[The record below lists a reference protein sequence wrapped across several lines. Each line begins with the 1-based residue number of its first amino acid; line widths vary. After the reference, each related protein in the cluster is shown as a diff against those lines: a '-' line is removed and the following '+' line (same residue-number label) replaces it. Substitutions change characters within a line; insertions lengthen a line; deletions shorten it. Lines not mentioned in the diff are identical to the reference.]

1 VIGTIF
7 AYGQTSSGK
16 THTMKGDGKSEFG
29 IIPFAIAD
37 IFAHI
42 EQTRS
47 REFLLRCAYMEI
59 YNENIAD
66 LLVRE
71 TLAGLSMYVRRLDIR
86 LCATD
91 ARFEFEDPRVGRE
104 GRVCRWTQ
112 GGDSVFS

>member
-1 VIGTIF
+1 LRSIGACCRDGKSPFAVGTIF

-42 EQTRS
+42 ENTTS
-47 REFLLRCAYMEI
+47 REFLLRCSYMEI
-59 YNENIAD
+59 YNEVIAD

-71 TLAGLSMYVRRLDIR
+71 ARTEPHVRLTSTLVCHRPKIR
-86 LCATD
+86 I
-91 ARFEFEDPRVGRE
+91 
-104 GRVCRWTQ
+104 
-112 GGDSVFS
+112 